1 MEALGILGL
10 TERDVRKVSVETA
23 NSIDELNS
31 LSSYIEGGKA
41 PKNIE
46 DAYKSLYKQV
56 ENYLFSSEFKKE
68 AKKVGVTVSVA
79 EKEEDIVVAEIPK
92 VKSKTLSERI
102 AERKKKKSV
111 SESEEPVIEVPV
123 VEVIKEKPVVKD
135 IDIST
140 EQLFG
145 VQVKGT
151 KGGEIVGR
159 DKFSMM
165 LSYGQ
170 TDYILGFLENSEG
183 FHYRLNLPL
192 SLGHLVFSFSN
203 LSNNGKHKSILEVW
217 KAYTEDNTATLNL
230 VSRSEEQLENL
241 SNVLGFIS
249 VVKERLP
256 LSVSELKNEKYSS
269 ELYEDIND
277 IYSRS
282 IGNSTYYDI
291 DKYLKASWSTKN
303 VASNSSTLPSAYTYG
318 IQYGDYVYTSAEN
331 MYSKGGVSIVA
342 KKYTFYVPKGLSK
355 KETFGEIGT
364 HLKETSLKTS
374 KFEKDIEIGKRFQ
387 VSMGKIEDA
396 VECRVIGS
404 EYSENKLGSIYI
416 SDEAGD
422 SWVISSK
429 AYNYF
434 LKYYGFVSLKISDN
448 TIVVF
453 YNDSVVGLIS
463 AEKLSSKEIVG
474 MFDIEQFKTELR
486 SIDTDAYDFMV
497 SEMVEVE
504 ESTKGVIE
512 KVEEE
517 EVKGG
522 DEEDLKQ
529 ELIERIDFLEEL
541 LEDAIEEGDNQTLID
556 ELNMELE
563 SLNDLLDDIE

>member
-165 LSYGQ
+165 LSYGK

-517 EVKGG
+517 EEKGG

>member
-68 AKKVGVTVSVA
+68 AKKVGVTVSVS

-102 AERKKKKSV
+102 AERKNKKSV
-111 SESEEPVIEVPV
+111 SESEEPV

-170 TDYILGFLENSEG
+170 TDYILGFLENSVG

-203 LSNNGKHKSILEVW
+203 LSNNGQHKSILDVW

-241 SNVLGFIS
+241 SNVLGFIT

-256 LSVSELKNEKYSS
+256 LSVSQLKNEKYSS

-404 EYSENKLGSIYI
+404 EYSEKKLGSIYI
-416 SDEAGD
+416 ADEAGD

-453 YNDSVVGLIS
+453 YNGSVVGIIS

-504 ESTKGVIE
+504 ESTKGVID

-517 EVKGG
+517 EEKGG
-522 DEEDLKQ
+522 DEEDLKK